1 MMMQL
6 KKICVLTALCC
17 VSALPA
23 RAGIVATGPAT
34 TAEYWTKHNP
44 AGNML
49 ILNAAEI
56 QAFNKRVRQAS
67 PEMVAL
73 AALPAQI
80 NGAPIKTAVMN
91 YSVLNDT
98 QYVKGHVA
106 DEKYKGLLKKLTNAS
121 AVPAQIKLRYAV
133 VTQRANI
140 RTLPTDLGMFDTATD
155 IYYDNLQETAID
167 PGEPV
172 AIYHT
177 SSNGQFYYVQSYNYR
192 GWLNK
197 YALGLTDRTTWLK
210 YVQPQK
216 FLVVTGKE
224 YKLPLGKQEQYYQ
237 QGSRLL
243 YEGEQNGNFIVSVPD
258 RTIKGQLVTSK
269 RDLAKSSSLSVGYLD
284 YTENNIIR
292 EAFKFYGNEYG
303 WGGLLNSVDCSALVA
318 NAYRTCGIDLP
329 RNARQ
334 QKVTAGINLDLT
346 PLNHEQRFAAFRK
359 LNPGSTIHLGKTH
372 VMIFLGMQDG
382 QPYVLHA
389 SSSYYDNGKKVYAR
403 KVLVSDLNLHN
414 KNGYTFFDAVDNCR
428 TFE

>member
-1 MMMQL
+1 MKRLQ
-6 KKICVLTALCC
+6 KILAVTA
-17 VSALPA
+17 VSLACAVPA
-23 RAGIVATGPAT
+23 WAGIVATGPMT

-49 ILNAAEI
+49 ILNAAEV

-67 PEMVAL
+67 PEMADL
-73 AALPAQI
+73 ASLPAQI
-80 NGAPIKTAVMN
+80 NGAPVKTALMN
-91 YSVLNDT
+91 YSGLADT

-106 DEKYKGLLKKLTNAS
+106 DEKYKALLKRLTNVN
-121 AVPAQIKLRYAV
+121 AVPALIKPRYAV

-172 AIYHT
+172 AIYHA
-177 SSNGQFYYVQSYNYR
+177 SSNSQFYYVQSYNYR

-197 YALGLTDRTTWLK
+197 YALGLTDRATWLK
-210 YVQPQK
+210 FVEPSR
-216 FLVVTGKE
+216 FLVVTAKE
-224 YKLPLGKQEQYYQ
+224 YRLPLGKQELYYQ

-243 YEGEQNGNFIVSVPD
+243 YDGEQNGHYVVTVPERD
-258 RTIKGQLVTSK
+258 VKGQLVTTK

-303 WGGLLNSVDCSALVA
+303 WGGLLNSVDCSSLVA
-318 NAYRTCGIDLP
+318 DAYRTCGIELP

-334 QKVTAGINLDLT
+334 QKVTAGLNLDLT
-346 PLNHEQRFAAFRK
+346 PLSHEQRFAAFRK
-359 LNPGSTIHLGKTH
+359 LNPASTIHLGKTH
-372 VMIFLGMQDG
+372 VMLYLGMQNG

-389 SSSYYDNGKKVYAR
+389 SSSYYDNGQKIYAR

-414 KNGYTFFDAVDNCR
+414 KNGYTFFDAADNCR

>member
-1 MMMQL
+1 MKHL
-6 KKICVLTALCC
+6 HKICVLTAL
-17 VSALPA
+17 SLAWALPA
-23 RAGIVATGPAT
+23 WAGIVATGPLT
-34 TAEYWTKHNP
+34 TAEYWTKRNP

-49 ILNAAEI
+49 ILNTAEV
-56 QAFNKRVRQAS
+56 QAFNKKVRQTS
-67 PEMVAL
+67 PEMVDL
-73 AALPAQI
+73 ANLPAQI
-80 NGAPIKTAVMN
+80 NGAPLKTALLN
-91 YSVLNDT
+91 YSVLNAT

-106 DEKYKGLLKKLTNAS
+106 DEKYKNLLKKLTNAN
-121 AVPAQIKLRYAV
+121 AVPALIKPRYAV

-155 IYYDNLQETAID
+155 TYYDNLQETAID

-172 AIYHT
+172 AIYHS

-197 YALGLTDRTTWLK
+197 YALGLTDKATWLK
-210 YVQPQK
+210 FVQPQR

-224 YKLPLGKQEQYYQ
+224 YQVPVGKQLQYYQ
-237 QGSRLL
+237 QGSRIL
-243 YEGEQNGNFIVSVPD
+243 YDGEQNGKHLVTVPERSV
-258 RTIKGQLVTSK
+258 KGQLVLT
-269 RDLAKSSSLSVGYLD
+269 RRELAKSSNLSLGYLD

-303 WGGLLNSVDCSALVA
+303 WGGLLNSVDCSSLVA
-318 NAYRTCGIDLP
+318 DAYRTCGIELP

-334 QKVTAGINLDLT
+334 QKVTAGLNMDLT

-372 VMIFLGMQDG
+372 VMIFLGMLNG

-389 SSSYYDNGKKVYAR
+389 SSSYYDNGQKIYVR